1 MKKPRK
7 KELVDLE
14 IFPLKYYHQKGNL
27 KLPFLKETV
36 TRKEAEKRGYKMC
49 PSGCF

>member
-14 IFPLKYYHQKGNL
+14 ILLKYYHRRGNL
-27 KLPFLKETV
+27 EVEFLKETV
-36 TRKEAEKRGYKMC
+36 TRKEAEKKGYKIC